1 MSAISLYPQETIKV
15 VNHVYSG
22 DPGPGGQPTDPGNTN
37 NTQTSVTTPHAT
49 IVKVIAPL
57 PFAND
62 GLNQTN
68 LNTLFATMTT
78 ILTDIK
84 QSLLSGSGSNST
96 ITVDPQSINEALAS
110 ITALQESF
118 IQEPS
123 EPGTTTTI
131 TTFPP

>member
-22 DPGPGGQPTDPGNTN
+22 DPGPGGQPTDPSNSN
-37 NTQTSVTTPHAT
+37 IITPSNPVRNQT

-68 LNTLFATMTT
+68 LNTLFATMTS

-84 QSLLSGSGSNST
+84 QSLLEGENST
-96 ITVDPQSINEALAS
+96 ITVDPHCIHEALAS

-118 IQEPS
+118 IDIPS

-131 TTFPP
+131 TTVNP

>member
-22 DPGPGGQPTDPGNTN
+22 DPGPGGQPTDPSNSN
-37 NTQTSVTTPHAT
+37 IQTSVTTPHST

-62 GLNQTN
+62 GLNRTN
-68 LNTLFATMTT
+68 LNTLFATMTS

-84 QSLLSGSGSNST
+84 QSLLEGENST
-96 ITVDPQSINEALAS
+96 ITVDPHCIHEALAS

-118 IQEPS
+118 IDIPS

-131 TTFPP
+131 TTVPP